1 MKKVMF
7 FIISIMLYLA
17 LFFCGCSENKVE
29 PISQSESYSYT
40 ENNLGLE
47 KQSYFCRVL
56 GLLDNGI
63 VVWIENVGNV
73 CVKNVDSALKIE
85 PLDTIVMEFSGDDL
99 EAVSGKFTDCFG
111 EEQSYSYIIENPK
124 SIRHTT
130 EEEPTFG

>member
-1 MKKVMF
+1 M
-7 FIISIMLYLA
+7 
-17 LFFCGCSENKVE
+17 
-29 PISQSESYSYT
+29 
-40 ENNLGLE
+40 
-47 KQSYFCRVL
+47 
-56 GLLDNGI
+56 LDNGI